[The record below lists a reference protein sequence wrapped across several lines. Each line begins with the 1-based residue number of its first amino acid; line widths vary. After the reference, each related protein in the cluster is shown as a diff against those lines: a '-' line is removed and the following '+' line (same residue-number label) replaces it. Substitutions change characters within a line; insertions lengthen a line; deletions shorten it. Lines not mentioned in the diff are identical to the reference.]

1 MYIYVNKKIPK
12 QEPELYYGNKE
23 YKWKWCK
30 ESKLLLNK
38 RATQLLFR
46 LNEGHGKAI
55 YMLGILDNGYTIGI
69 SEEELSESLIFM
81 RKIVNILNAQI
92 QCVRIYEGLE
102 GGYVATIRITKK
114 IDFQGSF
121 H

>member
-12 QEPELYYGNKE
+12 QIPELYYGNKE

-55 YMLGILDNGYTIGI
+55 YILGILDNGYTIGI
-69 SEEELSESLIFM
+69 SDEELRLSLIFM
-81 RKIVNILNAQI
+81 KKIVNIIDADI
-92 QCVRIYEGLE
+92 HSIRIYEGLE
-102 GGYVATIRITKK
+102 GGYVATVRITKK
-114 IDFQGSF
+114 IDYQGSF